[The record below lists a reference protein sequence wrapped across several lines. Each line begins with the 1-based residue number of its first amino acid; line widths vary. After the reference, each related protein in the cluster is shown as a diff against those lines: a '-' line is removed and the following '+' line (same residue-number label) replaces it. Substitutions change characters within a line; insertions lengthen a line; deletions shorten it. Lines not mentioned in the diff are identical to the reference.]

1 MTNFGEPLTYWQS
14 LSLAVDHGDLYLD
27 ATVAQACSTACDEY
41 LVKLRAHQS
50 AAKMLGRVTGL
61 GEFDSGK
68 DLRRIFSE
76 KAVGGENNLVDVLQ
90 SHIDVVE
97 KMKIVFQKLIVDTEG
112 QDRENAVGLGLA
124 GPK

>member
-1 MTNFGEPLTYWQS
+1 MSTDGEPVTYWQS
-14 LSLAVDHGDLYLD
+14 LAFAVDQGDLYLNP
-27 ATVAQACSTACDEY
+27 AAAQACSDACSDY
-41 LVKLRAHQS
+41 ISKLIEHRTNAYVL
-50 AAKMLGRVTGL
+50 ADVTGL

-97 KMKIVFQKLIVDTEG
+97 KMKIVFRKLIVDTEG
-112 QDRENAVGLGLA
+112 QDRENAAGLGLA

>member
-1 MTNFGEPLTYWQS
+1 MADPGEPLTYWQS
-14 LSLAVDHGDLYLD
+14 LALAVDEGNLYLD
-27 ATVAQACSTACDEY
+27 SAVARACSNACDVY
-41 LVKLRAHQS
+41 LAKLEVHRS
-50 AAKMLGRVTGL
+50 KAKELANVRGL

-112 QDRENAVGLGLA
+112 QDRENAAGLGLA